1 MTTASRLK
9 HILFVDDDP
18 GARLIVETMLR
29 ARLPGVRV
37 TTAIHGAQALVVL
50 ERGPVDLMITDLG
63 MPVMDGVELL
73 LNIAQ
78 RRILVPVLVVTANG
92 SPVAETVAL
101 AGGAIE
107 YFEKPLEE
115 ARFVRCVQD
124 LLLAGSGRSQLE
136 VVSLA
141 GIVRLISA
149 DRRTCTLQVTSAQ
162 AQGVLTFA
170 AGDLIDARQG
180 ELCGLPAA
188 LTILAWHDVTMNL
201 DITPRS
207 RTRTI
212 HASIA
217 DVLNQAS
224 RRPLAQPTEIPRTP
238 APRAE
243 WVPAPGAAR
252 PPDSTTPPSTTPPA
266 ASNQPAR
273 PPASTAPPPASNQP
287 ARPVILNVVSLQ
299 PPRLAAP
306 TGLPPRTPPLTS
318 PRITP
323 PVPAPP
329 RVAAPPRAS
338 TPRTQGPANGHTS
351 RTGATTS
358 AAAASPPDPT
368 NRDEA
373 APTIPALIATATPD
387 IAAPIAT
394 TDIATPIATSTPDI
408 APSIATTD
416 IATPTATAP
425 DIATPIATTDIA
437 TPDIAA
443 ATTDIATPDIAAP
456 TTDIAPP
463 DIAAPTT
470 DIATPDIAAATAD
483 IAAPDIAAAT
493 TDVATPVAA
502 APSDIGPTVAIDA
515 PVQPRSAAPTP
526 APAVAAASDYSES
539 DTYYDLVDRA
549 RDLLRIAEF
558 EAAERLLRRALE
570 VQPGDRVAQQNLQV
584 LARRRGAQSTEHSF
598 SPSP

>member
-217 DVLNQAS
+217 DVRARCRPSARLDHAPLDHAS
-224 RRPLAQPTEIPRTP
+224 GRLQSTGAPARLDRAPARLQSTGAPGDPQCREPATAAARRAYRPPAPHSAAHLPSHHPAGAGP
-238 APRAE
+238 APRGR
-243 WVPAPGAAR
+243 PAPR
-252 PPDSTTPPSTTPPA
+252 VHPA
-266 ASNQPAR
+266 NAG
-273 PPASTAPPPASNQP
+273 
-287 ARPVILNVVSLQ
+287 
-299 PPRLAAP
+299 PREWSHLAHRRHHLGRRGLAA
-306 TGLPPRTPPLTS
+306 GS
-318 PRITP
+318 
-323 PVPAPP
+323 
-329 RVAAPPRAS
+329 
-338 TPRTQGPANGHTS
+338 H
-351 RTGATTS
+351 
-358 AAAASPPDPT
+358 
-368 NRDEA
+368 
-373 APTIPALIATATPD
+373 
-387 IAAPIAT
+387 
-394 TDIATPIATSTPDI
+394 
-408 APSIATTD
+408 
-416 IATPTATAP
+416 
-425 DIATPIATTDIA
+425 
-437 TPDIAA
+437 
-443 ATTDIATPDIAAP
+443 
-456 TTDIAPP
+456 
-463 DIAAPTT
+463 
-470 DIATPDIAAATAD
+470 
-483 IAAPDIAAAT
+483 
-493 TDVATPVAA
+493 
-502 APSDIGPTVAIDA
+502 
-515 PVQPRSAAPTP
+515 
-526 APAVAAASDYSES
+526 ES
-539 DTYYDLVDRA
+539 
-549 RDLLRIAEF
+549 
-558 EAAERLLRRALE
+558 
-570 VQPGDRVAQQNLQV
+570 
-584 LARRRGAQSTEHSF
+584 RRG
-598 SPSP
+598 SPHNPRPDRHRHPGYRGPDRDHGYRNPDRHLHPGYRTLDRYH